1 MKFDDMKHVLEAAKS
16 GDYDLDATL
25 WSLYEQ
31 HGNPMPYY
39 AEPWFQEARSQ
50 EDPAARLSTSMGAV
64 LALLEDTFPEAD
76 LKIVS
81 DESGVSVT
89 VSGEVEGEEVR
100 ESCKD
105 SVPLTKIG
113 LVVARATFGVLHQR
127 EAILQRSYAAEPS

>member
-1 MKFDDMKHVLEAAKS
+1 MKHVLEAAKT

-39 AEPWFQEARSQ
+39 AEPWFQEARSH

-76 LKIVS
+76 LEIVS

-89 VSGEVEGEEVR
+89 ISGEVEGEEVR
-100 ESCKD
+100 EVCQD
-105 SVPLTKIG
+105 RVPLTRIG
-113 LVVARATFGVLHQR
+113 LVVGRAALGALHQR
-127 EAILQRSYAAEPS
+127 EAILQKGYAAEPS

>member
-1 MKFDDMKHVLEAAKS
+1 MKFDDMKHVLEAAKT
-16 GDYDLDATL
+16 GDYDLDAAL

-39 AEPWFQEARSQ
+39 AEPWFQEARSR
-50 EDPAARLSTSMGAV
+50 ETPSARLSTDMGAV

-76 LKIVS
+76 LEIVS

-100 ESCKD
+100 YFCQD
-105 SVPLTKIG
+105 RVPLTKIG
-113 LVVARATFGVLHQR
+113 LVVGRAAFGALHQR
-127 EAILQRSYAAEPS
+127 EMILQRSYAAEPS